1 MVAEINENFMT
12 KMLPYYTIDDENNL
26 KSVLWDSRFD
36 RIKVGPENGFSFGPD
51 FEHVGDLMNTEYLPG
66 DVRQRIQDLIKEKDT
81 NQSAVASAAGISD
94 STLSR
99 FLSGT
104 TDKLSNQ
111 SISAIADALG
121 VTTDFLLGKVNIP
134 YRTNYDIQE
143 LGLTADAAKVLYTN
157 RTAAAVVSAMLESKQ
172 FPIFAQMVRQYI
184 EGTVAAGYAA
194 QNQMYGMLTNMIGGL
209 GPEAA
214 MDVAALRKPVNAD
227 ELNNIHETLDR
238 MLKGI
243 REDTHAKLEA
253 SRAITAEIMQQMM
266 EGLPKG
272 KDIQSVT
279 PEQIVDAITA
289 TVSGMDGVSDEM
301 LDSFKQAALPLFQL
315 PNETNDG
322 TQDE

>member
-1 MVAEINENFMT
+1 
-12 KMLPYYTIDDENNL
+12 
-26 KSVLWDSRFD
+26 
-36 RIKVGPENGFSFGPD
+36 
-51 FEHVGDLMNTEYLPG
+51 MNTEYLPG
-66 DVRQRIQDLIKEKDT
+66 DVRQRIQDLIKERGIS
-81 NQSAVASAAGISD
+81 QSELAKAAGISD

-99 FLSGT
+99 FLTGR
-104 TDKLSNQ
+104 TDKLGNK

-143 LGLTADAAKVLYTN
+143 YAAKVLYTN
-157 RTAAAVVSAMLESKQ
+157 RTAAAVASAMLESKT
-172 FPIFAQMVRQYI
+172 FPTFAQMVRQYI

-214 MDVAALRKPVNAD
+214 MDVAALRKPVDAD

-243 REDTHAKLEA
+243 RENTHANLEA
-253 SRAITAEIMQQMM
+253 SRVMTAEIMQQMM
-266 EGLPKG
+266 AELPKG
-272 KDIQSVT
+272 KDFQSVT

-301 LDSFKQAALPLFQL
+301 LDNFKQGALPLFQL

>member
-1 MVAEINENFMT
+1 
-12 KMLPYYTIDDENNL
+12 
-26 KSVLWDSRFD
+26 
-36 RIKVGPENGFSFGPD
+36 
-51 FEHVGDLMNTEYLPG
+51 MNTEYLPG

-172 FPIFAQMVRQYI
+172 FPTFAQMVRQYI

-214 MDVAALRKPVNAD
+214 MDVAALRKPVDAD
-227 ELNNIHETLDR
+227 EMNNIHETLDR

-289 TVSGMDGVSDEM
+289 TVSGMDGITDEV

-315 PNETNDG
+315 PIEHENDG

>member
-1 MVAEINENFMT
+1 
-12 KMLPYYTIDDENNL
+12 
-26 KSVLWDSRFD
+26 
-36 RIKVGPENGFSFGPD
+36 
-51 FEHVGDLMNTEYLPG
+51 MNTEYLPG

-172 FPIFAQMVRQYI
+172 FPTFAQMVRQYI

-209 GPEAA
+209 SPEAA
-214 MDVAALRKPVNAD
+214 MDVAALRKPVDAD
-227 ELNNIHETLDR
+227 EMNNIHETLDR

-243 REDTHAKLEA
+243 RENTHANLEA
-253 SRAITAEIMQQMM
+253 SRVMTAEIMQQMM
-266 EGLPKG
+266 AELPKG
-272 KDIQSVT
+272 KDFQSVT
-279 PEQIVDAITA
+279 PEQIMDAITA

-301 LDSFKQAALPLFQL
+301 LGSFKQAALPLFQF
-315 PNETNDG
+315 PIETDDDG